1 MTNTNKKDNN
11 ATIGNT
17 VLDDVF
23 VLVNPEKYDVE
34 KAFIRPWRYPL
45 NSKQN
50 GKQQGYEIEI
60 IFKNGERYYDS
71 SDTILGCKQHFAFKV
86 RSGAVWKNII

>member
-1 MTNTNKKDNN
+1 MQKETFEK
-11 ATIGNT
+11 ATI
-17 VLDDVF
+17 
-23 VLVNPEKYDVE
+23 K
-34 KAFIRPWRYPL
+34 PWYYPKHSL
-45 NSKQN
+45 QN